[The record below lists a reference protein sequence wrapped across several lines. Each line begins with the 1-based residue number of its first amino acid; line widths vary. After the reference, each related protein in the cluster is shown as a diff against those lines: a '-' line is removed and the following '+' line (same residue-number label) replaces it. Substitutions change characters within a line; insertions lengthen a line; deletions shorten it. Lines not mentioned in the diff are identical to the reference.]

1 MIVKVYSKPGC
12 VQCQMTKRLLDNLK
26 IEYEEIDAELNR
38 EYLAKQNI
46 KTLPFVEARK
56 WSWTGFRPDYIRE
69 LKEN

>member
-38 EYLAKQNI
+38 EYLVQKNI
-46 KTLPFVEARK
+46 KSLPYVEVGRR
-56 WSWTGFRPDYIRE
+56 SWIGFRPDYIRE
-69 LKEN
+69 IGGD

>member
-38 EYLAKQNI
+38 EYLAKQNV
-46 KTLPFVEARK
+46 KTLPFVETRK
-56 WSWTGFRPDYIRE
+56 RSWTGFRPDYIRE